1 VRMAVGIAGEPTC
14 GPVLVFL
21 ACGPGREAIDSHSI
35 GAETIVA
42 PVFGSVEAHGV
53 ELTQGDVRVEEA
65 DVRQPALVAGPEGAH
80 LVIVFAD
87 RRALRVALDDGGIDG
102 PLSGA
107 LSSVLADLESQLA
120 ARAAS

>member
-1 VRMAVGIAGEPTC
+1 MAVGIAGEPTR

-21 ACGPGREAIDSHSI
+21 ACGAGCDAMPSHAIGTEA
-35 GAETIVA
+35 IVA
-42 PVFGSVEAHGV
+42 PVSGSIVADGV

-65 DVRQPALVAGPEGAH
+65 DVRHPALVAGPQGAH
-80 LVIVFAD
+80 VVIIFAD
-87 RRALRVALDDGGIDG
+87 RRALRDGLDDGAIDG

-107 LSSVLADLESQLA
+107 LSSVLADLEHQLA